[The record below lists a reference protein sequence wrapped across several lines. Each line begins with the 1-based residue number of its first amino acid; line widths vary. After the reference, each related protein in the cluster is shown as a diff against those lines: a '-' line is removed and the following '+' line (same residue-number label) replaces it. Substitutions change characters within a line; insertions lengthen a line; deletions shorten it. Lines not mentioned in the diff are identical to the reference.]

1 MSNEKKATKGRKRT
15 KGKKCTSCEENL
27 LGWKRALADYENL
40 KKDLLKEKVSMRKST
55 TEELA
60 LSIIPVV
67 DNFQQAVRFK
77 PEGLDKSTENW
88 LQGILYVKTQ
98 LDSVLKEMGVES
110 FGTVGEAFDAN
121 LHDITEEK
129 EDETKEDQVILE
141 ILLSGYKLGDK
152 VIRPAKIVVN
162 NKK

>member
-1 MSNEKKATKGRKRT
+1 MSNEKETKI
-15 KGKKCTSCEENL
+15 KKPKKKKECVKCAEHLN
-27 LGWKRALADYENL
+27 GWKRALADYENL
-40 KKDLLKEKVSMRKST
+40 KRDLFKEKDLMRKAT

-67 DNFQQAVRFK
+67 DNFEQAVRFK
-77 PEGLDKSTENW
+77 PEGLDDKTESW

-98 LDSVLKEMGVES
+98 LDTVLSEMGVEA
-110 FGTVGEAFDAN
+110 FGIAGEMFDAN

-129 EDETKEDQVILE
+129 EEEEKEDQSILQ
-141 ILLSGYKLGDK
+141 ILLRGWKLQEK
-152 VIRPAKIVVN
+152 VIRPAKVIIN